1 MPGAF
6 DRRAPI
12 EDSRRYEIA
21 VGAAIAGL
29 ILVRLICAAVTP
41 LAFDEALYWRW
52 SQHLAGGYY
61 DHPPMTPL
69 LIRIG
74 TTLFGDTPLGVRV
87 MGVLLGLPAT
97 WAVWRSATILFGNG
111 KVGATAALFF
121 NLTLVM
127 AIGSLLATPDTPVV
141 VAACF
146 LLFFLSKVLET
157 GRGVWWLAV
166 GAAFGAGML
175 SKFSMAFF
183 AISILAW
190 VLLVPELRKWLF
202 SPWSWAGALLA
213 LAVFSPVLIWN
224 AQHGWASFLLQLDRM
239 TVHEGSLAYLG
250 ELIGTQF
257 GLATP
262 PIFVLGCMGLVG
274 FLKQRSEPYAA
285 RALIGAMV
293 WPIVIYFIWHT
304 FRGRVEGNW
313 PEPLYPAFV
322 VAAAVAAHRL
332 HWSGIAAGLVLWSR
346 RLAVPVGIG
355 FAGLL
360 YLQAIFGLV
369 PLGEAD
375 PTARQLGAGWT
386 VLGAEIDQ
394 LRKRTGAPMV
404 LTKDYGTAGWLAF
417 YLPSRPPVEQI
428 YERVRWINEPAP
440 DSALFRGPM
449 LFVCWDE
456 CEQEIGLRAQF
467 KTVERLATLTRVRR
481 GVVIDRFPVYRV
493 EEPLRALME

>member
-202 SPWSWAGALLA
+202 SPWSWAGALIA
-213 LAVFSPVLIWN
+213 LAIFSPVLIWN
-224 AQHGWASFLLQLDRM
+224 AQHGWASFLLQLERM
-239 TVHEGSLAYLG
+239 VVHEGSLAYLG

-293 WPIVIYFIWHT
+293 WPIAIYFIWHT

-440 DSALFRGPM
+440 DPALFRGPM
-449 LFVCWDE
+449 LFVLGRGAN
-456 CEQEIGLRAQF
+456 IGLRAH

-481 GVVIDRFPVYRV
+481 
-493 EEPLRALME
+493 ES